1 MQSISGNDMAKDFLG
16 YLPELPDVM
25 AQFIEL
31 TRQLNTT
38 KTSYANI
45 LLSDQILSTRIFS
58 YINLVLN
65 TSKTDY
71 LSINKG
77 ISLMGLHM
85 FKNVV
90 LAFSLYP
97 AFEDAG
103 CIELFKYSLSTA
115 YYSKEIALQFKFINP
130 HDAFL
135 LGFLHDI
142 GKLALKNKF
151 KDEYK
156 FTTHNVLDIE
166 KQYTIEEELAKFN
179 YCHSDLGEYI
189 CKTWNLP
196 IVVTDAIRF
205 HHYPLDA
212 MLPQAASI
220 IYLSDILAH
229 KNMRITPED
238 MKIFQYMQ
246 LSKSDI
252 MPYSIGQ
259 EKKLMPYFE
268 ILGI

>member
-77 ISLMGLHM
+77 IALMGLHM

-97 AFEDAG
+97 AFEEAG

-130 HDAFL
+130 HDAF
-135 LGFLHDI
+135 F
-142 GKLALKNKF
+142 ARVF
-151 KDEYK
+151 
-156 FTTHNVLDIE
+156 
-166 KQYTIEEELAKFN
+166 A
-179 YCHSDLGEYI
+179 
-189 CKTWNLP
+189 
-196 IVVTDAIRF
+196 
-205 HHYPLDA
+205 
-212 MLPQAASI
+212 
-220 IYLSDILAH
+220 
-229 KNMRITPED
+229 
-238 MKIFQYMQ
+238 
-246 LSKSDI
+246 
-252 MPYSIGQ
+252 
-259 EKKLMPYFE
+259 
-268 ILGI
+268 